1 MKFTVRSTSAQ
12 PRSQKAWIE
21 FKVEIK
27 CDVEFRQALN
37 MTLRD
42 LLFASA
48 QVFDAAAQLF
58 RLIHLPRQI
67 CLICSPLRRAP
78 DIQLPL
84 KRTWPGWPRQHYLH
98 TWETSVWCW
107 PPARLLHLLSHHALC
122 KLSLA
127 EPESAGGRAG
137 RRAEPRRVGGE
148 SSNCLLKMP
157 TEQDEAVWRIRPD
170 WPRSSAACRLISGDR
185 DTHKHAHALTT
196 HTQRTTLKTIL
207 HSPITTTLI

>member
-1 MKFTVRSTSAQ
+1 MWCWISTS
-12 PRSQKAWIE
+12 
-21 FKVEIK
+21 IK
-27 CDVEFRQALN
+27 YDSERPFVCSV
-37 MTLRD
+37 
-42 LLFASA
+42 
-48 QVFDAAAQLF
+48 QVFDAVAQLC
-58 RLIHLPRQI
+58 LIHLPRQI

-127 EPESAGGRAG
+127 EPESAGGYGG
-137 RRAEPRRVGGE
+137 RRAEPRGVGGE

-157 TEQDEAVWRIRPD
+157 TEQDEAVWEDPAGLT
-170 WPRSSAACRLISGDR
+170 SELSRLSPYLWRQG
-185 DTHKHAHALTT
+185 
-196 HTQRTTLKTIL
+196 HTQARTCTHHTHNAPL
-207 HSPITTTLI
+207 

>member
-1 MKFTVRSTSAQ
+1 MWCWISTS
-12 PRSQKAWIE
+12 
-21 FKVEIK
+21 IK
-27 CDVEFRQALN
+27 YDSERPFVC
-37 MTLRD
+37 
-42 LLFASA
+42 SA
-48 QVFDAAAQLF
+48 QVFDAVAQLC
-58 RLIHLPRQI
+58 LIHLPRQI

-127 EPESAGGRAG
+127 EPESAGGYGG
-137 RRAEPRRVGGE
+137 RRAEPRGVGGG

-196 HTQRTTLKTIL
+196 HTARHFKNYSAQSYDNNIDSDTQHFSWHKLLSVLR
-207 HSPITTTLI
+207 PQWQP